1 MTKPENKTSE
11 ECHIHSLPW
20 ARGMTVRFW
29 GVKNNTVTKYPLV
42 CDVNAMEKMHAYD

>member
-1 MTKPENKTSE
+1 MTIEVLNITSMD
-11 ECHIHSLPW
+11 
-20 ARGMTVRFW
+20 MTVRFW